1 MLSTSRLQFQ
11 TVDGTHSSVRSASRT
26 PEAAL
31 NLRVGDWVEVRS
43 AKEILA
49 TLDDGQALEGL
60 PFMPEML
67 QYCGKRYRIA
77 KSAHKTCDTIETYC
91 IRRLDRTVHLED
103 LRCDGEAHGGCQAG
117 CRLFWKEAWLKPV
130 AHEAGVEPPE
140 ERPSTLSRADVEC
153 LYKASH
159 AQAPEGETRE
169 RYRCQATDLLKA
181 TTAVRR
187 RDRLNPLFYV
197 KDLTSGN
204 VSLYVLMRYGA
215 MAALNAFLLRW
226 FGWRF
231 PRLQGRASSKTP
243 QQSLNLQ
250 PGDLVQVRSK
260 AEIMQTLNA
269 SLRNRGLSFDP
280 ELVQYCERGTFRVL
294 RRVDRIV
301 NEKTGY
307 MTVLPN
313 PCMILDGVTCTG
325 TVSAQRMFCP
335 RAVYPYWHEVW
346 LKRVKP

>member
-1 MLSTSRLQFQ
+1 MLSTSRLELQPA
-11 TVDGTHSSVRSASRT
+11 DGTHRPVDIESPTQSASV
-26 PEAAL
+26 

-49 TLDDGQALEGL
+49 TLDGGQALEGL

-67 QYCGKRYRIA
+67 QYCGKRYQIG
-77 KSAHKTCDTIETYC
+77 KSAHKTCDTIESYS
-91 IRRLDRTVHLED
+91 IRRMERTVHLED

-130 AHEAGVEPPE
+130 PNDAGVETSE
-140 ERPSTLSRADVEC
+140 KRQSTLSTADIEC
-153 LYKASH
+153 LHRASRL
-159 AQAPEGETRE
+159 QAPEGEKRE

-181 TTAVRR
+181 TTQVRR
-187 RDRLNPLFYV
+187 RDRLNPFFYL

-204 VSLYVLMRYGA
+204 VSLYVLIRYGA
-215 MAALNAFLLRW
+215 MAALNAFMLRW

-243 QQSLNLQ
+243 EQLLNLQ

-260 AEIMQTLNA
+260 TEIMQTLNS

-280 ELVQYCERGTFRVL
+280 ELVQYCEGGTFRVL

-346 LKRVKP
+346 LKRAKQ